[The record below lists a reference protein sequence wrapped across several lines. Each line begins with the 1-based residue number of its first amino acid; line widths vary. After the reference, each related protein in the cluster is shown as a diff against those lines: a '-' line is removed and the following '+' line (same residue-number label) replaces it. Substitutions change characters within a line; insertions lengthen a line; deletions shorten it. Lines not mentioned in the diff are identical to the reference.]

1 MMAVAAS
8 ETSALFIVV
17 VMMWIVGPE
26 DYDTFPSFT

>member
-1 MMAVAAS
+1 MMAVVAS

-26 DYDTFPSFT
+26 DTTRKRK